1 MFRIFVL
8 LFVLYGCSAQYHLN
22 KAIKKGYKCE
32 QTGDT
37 IRITTL
43 DSIPVIINDTIVW
56 EKIINT
62 KDTIIKYNTVY
73 VPKTRLDKRI
83 EYRIKVK
90 TLYKD
95 RVVYKYKYRAEG
107 KKAETEV
114 KKAKL
119 EVKKNQPKSNFFWLG
134 VLVGILL
141 SIIISLLWKIFVK
154 KALHL

>member
-62 KDTIIKYNTVY
+62 KDTIIKYNTIY

-83 EYRIKVK
+83 EYKIQVK

>member
-1 MFRIFVL
+1 MFRILLL

-56 EKIINT
+56 EKFITT
-62 KDTIIKYNTVY
+62 KDTVIKYNTVY
-73 VPKTRLDKRI
+73 VPKTRQEKRI
-83 EYRIKVK
+83 EYKLKVK
-90 TLYKD
+90 TIYKD
-95 RVVYKYKYRAEG
+95 RIVEKAQAKAEG
-107 KKAETEV
+107 KKS
-114 KKAKL
+114 
-119 EVKKNQPKSNFFWLG
+119 QPKKNFFWLG
-134 VLVGILL
+134 VLVGVLL
-141 SIIISLLWKIFVK
+141 SIIISSLWKIFVK

>member
-1 MFRIFVL
+1 MFRVLLL

-22 KAIKKGYKCE
+22 KAIKKGYTCE

-56 EKIINT
+56 EKFITT

-73 VPKTRLDKRI
+73 VPKTRLDKKI
-83 EYRIKVK
+83 EYRLKVK
-90 TLYKD
+90 TIYKD
-95 RVVYKYKYRAEG
+95 RIVEKAQAKAEG
-107 KKAETEV
+107 KKS
-114 KKAKL
+114 
-119 EVKKNQPKSNFFWLG
+119 QPKKNFFWLG
-134 VLVGILL
+134 VLVGVLL
-141 SIIISLLWKIFVK
+141 SIIISSLWKIFVK